1 MNQKKSAWLGAIRR
15 AGMAPRTSLAPVSV
29 NAAARSALFPATA
42 ARPSLG
48 FLRRTMGLEP
58 GDVRRGLQIALALVW
73 LLDAALQYQP
83 FMFTHR
89 FVTQILEAAAGGNP
103 AAVLAPSMWA
113 ARLIGHDVAAW
124 NAAFA
129 TIQLAIAVGMLW
141 RPTVRMAL
149 AASIAWS
156 LGVWWLAEGMGE
168 VLTGTASPV
177 TGAPGA
183 VILYALAAVL
193 VWPRRGSDPRSGGI
207 AAASPLGD
215 WWSRAT
221 WLVLWGSF
229 AYLILQP
236 AVRAPRALAGTIVGN
251 AAGEPGWLAA
261 LDRGTAAA
269 VGSHGLTVSIV
280 LAVIFA
286 IVAVGIL
293 FATAARTALILA
305 TVVGLAIWVI
315 GENFGGILT
324 GQGTDPNSGLL
335 LILLIAAY
343 WPVRPG
349 QPRPPGASPRWR
361 AG

>member
-1 MNQKKSAWLGAIRR
+1 MLF
-15 AGMAPRTSLAPVSV
+15 
-29 NAAARSALFPATA
+29 RS
-42 ARPSLG
+42 
-48 FLRRTMGLEP
+48 
-58 GDVRRGLQIALALVW
+58 QIALALVW

-103 AAVLAPSMWA
+103 AVVLTPAMWA

-141 RPTVRMAL
+141 RPTVRIAL

-168 VLTGTASPV
+168 VLTGTANPV

-193 VWPRRGSDPRSGGI
+193 VWPQRGSDPRSGGI

-215 WWSRAT
+215 LWSRAT

-236 AVRAPRALAGTIVGN
+236 AVRAPRALAGTIAGN
-251 AAGEPGWLAA
+251 TAGEPGWLAA

-269 VGSHGLTVSIV
+269 VGSHGLAVSIV

-286 IVAVGIL
+286 VVAVGIL
-293 FATAARTALILA
+293 FAPAARTALILA

-343 WPVRPG
+343 WPIRAESAA
-349 QPRPPGASPRWR
+349 PPGASR
-361 AG
+361 